1 MGELGVDAAAEAQG
15 NYEVIA
21 LDPLAAT
28 FLAFYFTFW
37 MRSFLGISSW
47 VSTQPTRLN
56 KLQVFL
62 KQKKALY
69 GSSQSEMFLKVPV
82 CRK

>member
-1 MGELGVDAAAEAQG
+1 MSSVNWSGELGVDAAAEARV

-37 MRSFLGISSW
+37 MWSFLGISSW

-56 KLQVFL
+56 KLQVFS
-62 KQKKALY
+62 KTKK
-69 GSSQSEMFLKVPV
+69 SFVWN
-82 CRK
+82 